1 MANQADATLI
11 FDTEIDSKGFTKDSD
26 ELKKAVKSLSNKIE
40 GLGPTF
46 QKALAGNAGA
56 IKKFNTTSSTLEKTI
71 ENIEER
77 MEEMA
82 NEKYPTA
89 EYTHA
94 TKEIE
99 KTEQALEK
107 LKGKQEQL
115 KALGKDKTLSD
126 EYKATQKEVASVEK
140 ELSKLR
146 AKQDALLD
154 GSLKEYVDK
163 IKAAAQERDA
173 TIEKNN
179 QIINAPG
186 VPEGFKNSARQSNEA
201 ARTMFEAQKQSLA
214 NEYSK
219 DIAAE
224 KALEA
229 AISQANE
236 KLEEHKA
243 KLSELK
249 ASGSMNTETA
259 EWQKL
264 QYQIDT
270 AENELQNYKTKKN
283 ELESSGKGFVS
294 GVDTQSYHQLAEELD
309 NAKTNLK
316 DMNSQIPR
324 GNRFASSMKSTFS
337 KIGTTVKGTL
347 KKGIHA
353 FASGIKNAHKSA
365 DGLHKKILKMGI
377 ALLGM
382 HGIMG
387 GIKQIVQSALSNNE
401 QLQQQL
407 TAVKGVLGQAF
418 TPIINALISG
428 LSKVVTLADRIYS
441 IFSGVSLIA
450 KYNAAQTSKMAS
462 GTSSAAKS
470 AKDLKRQLAGFDELN
485 VLSDSSSDSGGG
497 GGSGSDVATFEPSA
511 LSAKVAGFISD
522 LKKLYAA
529 GDYAG
534 IGKLIGTAINT
545 GLQKINDYISWDNVG
560 AKITKGVTAFTTAFN
575 SLIDTID
582 WNLLGDTIAQGINT
596 LVNTLFLLLTQIDFG
611 RMGQALA
618 ESLNGLIHGID
629 WGLLGQTLGAAVQD
643 VIMFCYKAVTTF
655 DWKGLG
661 SAFATF
667 VNDAFDNVDWKL
679 LGTTLS
685 EAIKGALG
693 TLRTAIQE
701 IDWKAIGQDVSD
713 FLNGIDWVGIISD
726 LAGLVSDVLV
736 GAGDLLCGFVEE
748 LDWAKLGSDLWNSLV
763 GLITNIDWSK
773 LIANVFEL
781 LGALLAAGT
790 QLWESF
796 KTTCA
801 EGIANAIASAITKIQ
816 SDIEACG
823 GNVIEGLKKGISDA
837 FSNIWQ
843 WIKDN
848 IFQPFIDGFC
858 SAFGIH
864 SPSREMATLGEYII
878 EGLKNG
884 ITGVWDT
891 ITDFFGTALS
901 DVKESFSTAWTNL
914 KDNATENWENIKT
927 SVTGKMS
934 DIKKDLSDKAS
945 SVKTTVS
952 ESFSTLKTNATNAL
966 STAKSNAT
974 SHFNTLKSN
983 LSSAAS
989 TAKSN
994 VTNAFN
1000 NIKTNATTAIN
1011 NLKTNA
1017 SSKMSDIKT
1026 TLTSKMNE
1034 AKTQMGNV
1042 SFLSIG
1048 KNICSGIYDGIKE
1061 KWDWLKG
1068 KVKDVANSLLTSA
1081 KDALDIHSPSRVFK
1095 KIIGLNI
1102 GAGIGNGIV
1111 ESIPGLIKNVKTV
1124 ASCISSEFDKGEYSI
1139 SPVTMDKNSALITG
1153 VEGFA
1158 DTITDGFTD
1167 LISRL
1172 QAIADG
1178 VTFATPMA
1186 ATGLVPY
1193 RVNNTDNKSI
1203 EDAIFNSNDEMESVI
1218 IQVVNSAVLAI
1229 VAAIERSGG
1238 SAKGFDKAMLAE
1250 VVISEINRRT
1260 RVLGKSPL
1268 KV

>member
-46 QKALAGNAGA
+46 QKALAGNASA
-56 IKKFNTTSSTLEKTI
+56 IQKFNTASSTLEKTI
-71 ENIEER
+71 ENIEKR

-107 LKGKQEQL
+107 LRGKQEQL

-126 EYKATQKEVASVEK
+126 EYKTAQKEVASVEK
-140 ELSKLR
+140 ELSKLKE
-146 AKQDALLD
+146 KQDALLD

-163 IKAAAQERDA
+163 IKEAAQERDA
-173 TIEKNN
+173 TIAKNN
-179 QIINAPG
+179 QIINTPG
-186 VPEGFKNSARQSNEA
+186 IPETFKNSARQSNDT
-201 ARTMFEAQKQSLA
+201 ARAMFESQKQNLA

-236 KLEEHKA
+236 KLAEHKA
-243 KLSELK
+243 KLSELE

-259 EWQKL
+259 EWKKV

-270 AENELQNYKTKKN
+270 AENELQNYKSKKE
-283 ELESSGKGFVS
+283 ELETSGKGFVS
-294 GVDTQSYHQLAEELD
+294 GADTQTYHELAVEID
-309 NAKTNLK
+309 NAKSNLEE
-316 DMNSQIPR
+316 MNAQIPH

-337 KIGTTVKGTL
+337 KIGTTVKSTL
-347 KKGIHA
+347 KKGIQS

-365 DGLHKKILKMGI
+365 EGLHKKILKMGI

-441 IFSGVSLIA
+441 VFLGISLIA
-450 KYNAAQTSKMAS
+450 KYNATQASKMAS

-485 VLSDSSSDSGGG
+485 VLSDSSEDGADSDI
-497 GGSGSDVATFEPSA
+497 ATFEPSA
-511 LSAKVAGFISD
+511 LSAKVTDFINQ

-529 GDYAG
+529 GDYSG
-534 IGKLIGTAINT
+534 IGSLIGTAVNS
-545 GLQKINDYISWDNVG
+545 GLQTINDYIKWNTVG
-560 AKITKGVTAFTTAFN
+560 EKITKGITIFTTAFN

-582 WNLLGDTIAQGINT
+582 WDLLGDTIAQGINT
-596 LVNTLFLLLTQIDFG
+596 LANTLFLLLTQIDFG

-629 WGLLGQTLGAAVQD
+629 WGLLGQTLGAAIQD

-661 SAFATF
+661 SAFAAF

-748 LDWAKLGSDLWNSLV
+748 LDWAKLGTDLWDSLV
-763 GLITNIDWSK
+763 CLITNIDWSK
-773 LIANVFEL
+773 LIANAFEL

-790 QLWESF
+790 QLWENF

-801 EGIANAIASAITKIQ
+801 DGISNAITGAITKIQ
-816 SDIEACG
+816 SDIEECG

-884 ITGVWDT
+884 ITGIWDT
-891 ITDFFGTALS
+891 ITDFFGTALDDLKTS
-901 DVKESFSTAWTNL
+901 ITNGFNSA
-914 KDNATENWENIKT
+914 KDNAAYAVENLKTKVTDTFNATKNKVSNTVSKLKTDTTTAFNSAKTSIANTASNIKNN
-927 SVTGKMS
+927 VVNAFGN
-934 DIKKDLSDKAS
+934 A
-945 SVKTTVS
+945 
-952 ESFSTLKTNATNAL
+952 KTNAVN
-966 STAKSNAT
+966 S
-974 SHFNTLKSN
+974 FNTLKSN
-983 LSSAAS
+983 TSSS
-989 TAKSN
+989 
-994 VTNAFN
+994 
-1000 NIKTNATTAIN
+1000 IN
-1011 NLKTNA
+1011 SLKNDV
-1017 SSKMSDIKT
+1017 SSHMDDIKT
-1026 TLTSKMNE
+1026 SITSNLQNALDNAKNRDWKSIGVNICTGISDGINE
-1034 AKTQMGNV
+1034 KWQWLKDKVGNV
-1042 SFLSIG
+1042 AS
-1048 KNICSGIYDGIKE
+1048 
-1061 KWDWLKG
+1061 
-1068 KVKDVANSLLTSA
+1068 SLLDKA
-1081 KDALDIHSPSRVFK
+1081 KRVLDIHSPSRTFRD
-1095 KIIGLNI
+1095 IIGKNI
-1102 GAGIGNGIV
+1102 MLGLGGGLENGT
-1111 ESIPGLIKNVKTV
+1111 SNVLKTV
-1124 ASCISSEFDKGEYSI
+1124 SDIAKSI
-1139 SPVTMDKNSALITG
+1139 SNEFANQTYKTGTIVPTAEVNGALATFSDEVTDS
-1153 VEGFA
+1153 
-1158 DTITDGFTD
+1158 FTAMLD
-1167 LISRL
+1167 RL
-1172 QAIADG
+1172 QAIADT
-1178 VTFATPMA
+1178 VTFRAPNIATSGVIPYSVSASIA
-1186 ATGLVPY
+1186 A
-1193 RVNNTDNKSI
+1193 DNSNIGDKI
-1203 EDAIFNSNDEMESVI
+1203 EASNDELASVF
-1218 IQVVNSAVLAI
+1218 IQSITNQTAAL
-1229 VAAIERSGG
+1229 VAALQSNKSQNAGTIDYSKLT
-1238 SAKGFDKAMLAE
+1238 SN
-1250 VVISEINRRT
+1250 VIDDINRRT
-1260 RVLGKSPL
+1260 RMLGASPL
-1268 KV
+1268 TI

>member
-1 MANQADATLI
+1 MANQTDATLI

-40 GLGPTF
+40 RLGPTF

-56 IKKFNTTSSTLEKTI
+56 IKKFNATSSTLEKTI

-107 LKGKQEQL
+107 LKGKREQL

-126 EYKATQKEVASVEK
+126 EYKATKKEVASVEK

-179 QIINAPG
+179 QIINTPG
-186 VPEGFKNSARQSNEA
+186 VSEEFKNSARQSNES

-270 AENELQNYKTKKN
+270 AENELENYKTKKS
-283 ELESSGKGFVS
+283 ELETSGKGFVS
-294 GVDTQSYHQLAEELD
+294 GADTQTYHQLAEELD

-407 TAVKGVLGQAF
+407 TAAKGVLGQAF

-450 KYNAAQTSKMAS
+450 KYNATQTSKMAS

-470 AKDLKRQLAGFDELN
+470 AKGLKRQLAGFDELN
-485 VLSDSSSDSGGG
+485 VLSDSSSDSSED
-497 GGSGSDVATFEPSA
+497 GSPGSDVATFEPSA
-511 LSAKVAGFISD
+511 LSAKVSDFINQ

-534 IGKLIGTAINT
+534 IGSLIGTAING
-545 GLQKINDYISWDNVG
+545 GLQTINDYISWDNVG
-560 AKITKGVTAFTTAFN
+560 AKITKGVTAFTTALN
-575 SLIDTID
+575 SLVDTIN
-582 WNLLGDTIAQGINT
+582 WELLGDTFAQGINT
-596 LVNTLFLLLTQIDFG
+596 LANTLFLLLTQIDFG

-618 ESLNGLIHGID
+618 ENFNGLIHGID

-685 EAIKGALG
+685 ESIKGALG

-748 LDWAKLGSDLWNSLV
+748 LDWGKLASDLWNSLV

-773 LIANVFEL
+773 LIANAFEL
-781 LGALLAAGT
+781 LGALL
-790 QLWESF
+790 S
-796 KTTCA
+796 
-801 EGIANAIASAITKIQ
+801 ASAQIWVSFTTTIADGISNALTNVITKIQ

-848 IFQPFIDGFC
+848 IFYPFIDGFC

-884 ITGVWDT
+884 IIGVWDT
-891 ITDFFGTALS
+891 VTDFFGTALEDLKVS
-901 DVKESFSTAWTNL
+901 ITNGFNNA
-914 KDNATENWENIKT
+914 KDNAVSAVENLKTKVSDTFNTTKTNVSNTVNKLKTDATTAFNSAKTNIANTATNIKNN
-927 SVTGKMS
+927 VVN
-934 DIKKDLSDKAS
+934 A
-945 SVKTTVS
+945 
-952 ESFSTLKTNATNAL
+952 FSNAKTNAVN
-966 STAKSNAT
+966 S
-974 SHFNTLKSN
+974 FNTLKSN
-983 LSSAAS
+983 TSSSINSLKNDVSSRMDDIKNSITSNLQNALDN
-989 TAKSN
+989 AKNRDWESIGI
-994 VTNAFN
+994 
-1000 NIKTNATTAIN
+1000 NICTGISDGIN
-1011 NLKTNA
+1011 EKWQWLKDKVGDVA
-1017 SSKMSDIKT
+1017 SSLLDK
-1026 TLTSKMNE
+1026 
-1034 AKTQMGNV
+1034 AKRV
-1042 SFLSIG
+1042 
-1048 KNICSGIYDGIKE
+1048 
-1061 KWDWLKG
+1061 
-1068 KVKDVANSLLTSA
+1068 
-1081 KDALDIHSPSRVFK
+1081 LDIHSPSRSFRD
-1095 KIIGLNI
+1095 IIGKNI
-1102 GAGIGNGIV
+1102 MLGLGGGLENGT
-1111 ESIPGLIKNVKTV
+1111 SNVLKTV
-1124 ASCISSEFDKGEYSI
+1124 SDIAKSI
-1139 SPVTMDKNSALITG
+1139 SNEFANQTYKTGTIVPTAEVNGALSAFSDEVTDSFTTMLDK
-1153 VEGFA
+1153 
-1158 DTITDGFTD
+1158 
-1167 LISRL
+1167 L
-1172 QAIADG
+1172 QAIADT
-1178 VTFATPMA
+1178 VTFKAPNIATSGVIPYSVSASIA
-1186 ATGLVPY
+1186 ADTSNIG
-1193 RVNNTDNKSI
+1193 DKI
-1203 EDAIFNSNDEMESVI
+1203 EASNDELASVF
-1218 IQVVNSAVLAI
+1218 IQSITNQTAAL
-1229 VAAIERSGG
+1229 VAALQSNKSQNAGTIDYSKIT
-1238 SAKGFDKAMLAE
+1238 SN
-1250 VVISEINRRT
+1250 VIDDINRRT
-1260 RVLGKSPL
+1260 RMLGASPL
-1268 KV
+1268 TI